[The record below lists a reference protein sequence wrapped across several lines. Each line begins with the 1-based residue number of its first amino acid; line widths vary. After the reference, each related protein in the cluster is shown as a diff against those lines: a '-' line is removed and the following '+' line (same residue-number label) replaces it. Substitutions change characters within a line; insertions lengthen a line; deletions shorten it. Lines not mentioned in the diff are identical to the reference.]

1 MSQVPQLNIRTK
13 PTPRT
18 GRLGTSNSQ
27 RNQTTMRSQ
36 RTQRTQPTQR
46 SHRSHRSQAATHR
59 SQRSQAA
66 THRSNN
72 SLRSARTP
80 ASVRSARSDASSYYD
95 EEIDE
100 LELLREK
107 REMLTQQLWGVMGD
121 IQMANAKK
129 AGYKIESLPKP
140 LDVQVSR
147 GTVKNAANALNEK
160 NAHAYMRNRFG
171 TTSQQSWCLET
182 IAVQPQLVDNNRK
195 FRRRVTDMTRY
206 SEALAKSGPTP
217 VPNRKK
223 FPRRR

>member
-27 RNQTTMRSQ
+27 RNLTTMRSQ

-46 SHRSHRSQAATHR
+46 SHRSYRSQAATHR

-80 ASVRSARSDASSYYD
+80 ASVRSGRSDASSYYD

-147 GTVKNAANALNEK
+147 E

>member
-80 ASVRSARSDASSYYD
+80 ASVRSARSASSYYD

-147 GTVKNAANALNEK
+147 GTVHNITTE

-195 FRRRVTDMTRY
+195 FRRRVTAMTRY